1 MPKGCVSRRAPGIAR
16 IARCRRGDCPSTPC
30 SVRGNAEVTARR
42 RKRDNAG
49 SVTTRRKRYC
59 GAPRVAEPCGAAGAG
74 PPALGSQG
82 DRARQATVMTSA
94 GPGLTKRSGPSAV
107 ISRLTHGSAGSGSAP
122 RWRKRAR
129 RPPSPRTS
137 PRASPLAGP
146 CAGRPGLGVGG
157 SGRNYTSAIRCI
169 RQVNSREPP
178 DARIFDRNH
187 PNGVGG
193 GEESTQ
199 VFTEWSAGFTGDRN
213 FSGNQ
218 KRNSPN
224 VRVG

>member
-1 MPKGCVSRRAPGIAR
+1 MACVRSSAPRSGGARRTRKRMPKGCVSRRAPGIAR

-122 RWRKRAR
+122 RWRERAR

-146 CAGRPGLGVGG
+146 CAGRQARPR
-157 SGRNYTSAIRCI
+157 GRREWPELHIR
-169 RQVNSREPP
+169 N
-178 DARIFDRNH
+178 
-187 PNGVGG
+187 
-193 GEESTQ
+193 
-199 VFTEWSAGFTGDRN
+199 
-213 FSGNQ
+213 
-218 KRNSPN
+218 
-224 VRVG
+224 

>member
-122 RWRKRAR
+122 RWRSRPTASVTPYLAAGESAR
-129 RPPSPRTS
+129 RSVSRQARPRGRREWPELHIRNQVHPAGEL
-137 PRASPLAGP
+137 PRAA
-146 CAGRPGLGVGG
+146 
-157 SGRNYTSAIRCI
+157 RCP
-169 RQVNSREPP
+169 N
-178 DARIFDRNH
+178 FDRNH

-193 GEESTQ
+193 GEESAQ

-213 FSGNQ
+213 CSGNQ